1 MLNKVGGWNME
12 RTLPLLK
19 ALADESRLKIVKLLL
34 QYNYCVGA
42 LAREL
47 QLTDAAVSQHL
58 KVLREAGLVS
68 GVKKGQYTHYAVDRE
83 QLKALATQ
91 FTHLAGLAKEEC
103 PHGEER
109 CKEKE

>member
-1 MLNKVGGWNME
+1 ME

-47 QLTDAAVSQHL
+47 QLTDAAVSSI
-58 KVLREAGLVS
+58 LRCCGKRDWSQAQRRASTPTTL
-68 GVKKGQYTHYAVDRE
+68 
-83 QLKALATQ
+83 
-91 FTHLAGLAKEEC
+91 
-103 PHGEER
+103 
-109 CKEKE
+109 